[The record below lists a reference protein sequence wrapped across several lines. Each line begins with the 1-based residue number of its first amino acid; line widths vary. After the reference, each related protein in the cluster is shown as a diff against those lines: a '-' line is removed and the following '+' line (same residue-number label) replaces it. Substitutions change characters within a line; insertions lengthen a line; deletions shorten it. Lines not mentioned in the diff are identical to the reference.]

1 MKESGQ
7 ETKFPARPSL
17 VFRLVR
23 RGRCLHRPD
32 KSIRFYGNLRRIRWC
47 PMGRCG
53 HQPLRVGFEDSV
65 GKRGTLESIRNQ
77 RTLRD
82 QTFGVRCFSF
92 LRRWAKVVHWDLP
105 KYGQTETEDTMKWKT
120 KRKAVPAERDVP
132 RALSA
137 NRELFPQKSS
147 PGFPGEAKS
156 QCLARK
162 KARFKSTSVWM
173 PSTRPS
179 LQYCQI
185 WKWNEKLG
193 VSLYSA
199 SQNT

>member
-23 RGRCLHRPD
+23 RGRRPHRPG

-77 RTLRD
+77 QTLRD
-82 QTFGVRCFSF
+82 QTFSVRCFSF
-92 LRRWAKVVHWDLP
+92 LRRWSKRPVVHWDLP

-120 KRKAVPAERDVP
+120 KRKAVPAERLVP
-132 RALSA
+132 RALSLS
-137 NRELFPQKSS
+137 RKSP
-147 PGFPGEAKS
+147 PGFRGK
-156 QCLARK
+156 
-162 KARFKSTSVWM
+162 
-173 PSTRPS
+173 
-179 LQYCQI
+179 
-185 WKWNEKLG
+185 
-193 VSLYSA
+193 
-199 SQNT
+199 QNLNAWRVKRQDLNPRLS

>member
-1 MKESGQ
+1 M
-7 ETKFPARPSL
+7 
-17 VFRLVR
+17 
-23 RGRCLHRPD
+23 
-32 KSIRFYGNLRRIRWC
+32 GNLRRIRWC

-82 QTFGVRCFSF
+82 HTFGVRCFSF
-92 LRRWAKVVHWDLP
+92 LRRWSKRPVVHWDLP

-120 KRKAVPAERDVP
+120 KRKAVPAERLVP
-132 RALSA
+132 RALSLS
-137 NRELFPQKSS
+137 RKS
-147 PGFPGEAKS
+147 PRAPGEAKS

-162 KARFKSTSVWM
+162 KARFKSTSVLM

>member
-1 MKESGQ
+1 MAISMVPRGQ
-7 ETKFPARPSL
+7 
-17 VFRLVR
+17 
-23 RGRCLHRPD
+23 
-32 KSIRFYGNLRRIRWC
+32 
-47 PMGRCG
+47 CG
-53 HQPLRVGFEDSV
+53 HCPLRVGLKVLSENKKNRKECKAADAERSDFRHPLLFVSAQWS
-65 GKRGTLESIRNQ
+65 KRP
-77 RTLRD
+77 
-82 QTFGVRCFSF
+82 
-92 LRRWAKVVHWDLP
+92 VVHWDLP

-132 RALSA
+132 QALSA

>member
-17 VFRLVR
+17 IFRLVR
-23 RGRCLHRPD
+23 KGRHPHRPG

-120 KRKAVPAERDVP
+120 NRKAVPAERDVP
-132 RALSA
+132 RALST

-147 PGFPGEAKS
+147 PGLPGEAKS

>member
-1 MKESGQ
+1 M
-7 ETKFPARPSL
+7 
-17 VFRLVR
+17 
-23 RGRCLHRPD
+23 
-32 KSIRFYGNLRRIRWC
+32 GNLRRIRWC

-82 QTFGVRCFSF
+82 HTFGVRCFSF
-92 LRRWAKVVHWDLP
+92 LRRWSKRPVVHWDLP

-120 KRKAVPAERDVP
+120 RQYP
-132 RALSA
+132 RNVSFRGHLVYQ
-137 NRELFPQKSS
+137 ES
-147 PGFPGEAKS
+147 PPGLPEEAKS

-162 KARFKSTSVWM
+162 KARFKSTSVLM